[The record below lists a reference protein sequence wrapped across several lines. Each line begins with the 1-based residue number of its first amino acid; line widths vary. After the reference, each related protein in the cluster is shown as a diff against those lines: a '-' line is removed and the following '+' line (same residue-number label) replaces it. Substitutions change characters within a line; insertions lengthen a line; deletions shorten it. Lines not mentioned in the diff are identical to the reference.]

1 MLDPTMVTENYV
13 GLIMISGLA
22 EGQVSALNFA
32 SAQGTNMTGE
42 VKDKLLS
49 AINEKADATL
59 AA

>member
-1 MLDPTMVTENYV
+1 
-13 GLIMISGLA
+13 
-22 EGQVSALNFA
+22 VSALNFA

-49 AINEKADATL
+49 AIKEKAGATL